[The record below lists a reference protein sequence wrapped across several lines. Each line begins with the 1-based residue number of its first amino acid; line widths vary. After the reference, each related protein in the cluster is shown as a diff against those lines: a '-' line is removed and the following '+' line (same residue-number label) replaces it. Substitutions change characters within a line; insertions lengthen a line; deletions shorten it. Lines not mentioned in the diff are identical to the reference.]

1 MEMGLTDEQS
11 HSISPSELSSCEG
24 KEAVQETIILS
35 DRHVLFPLW
44 GLGVGELLWAPRISQ
59 KNLKGSSTLEPLVL
73 TSKRP
78 DSCKAELRAPPFSK
92 LMHLTLMSGILS
104 GRNVVSDT
112 QCINRRSEPKP
123 DIL

>member
-1 MEMGLTDEQS
+1 MEMGLADEQS
-11 HSISPSELSSCEG
+11 HPIPLSELSSCEG
-24 KEAVQETIILS
+24 KEVVQETIILS

-59 KNLKGSSTLEPLVL
+59 KNLKGSSTLGPLVL

-92 LMHLTLMSGILS
+92 PTLMSGILS
-104 GRNVVSDT
+104 GRNLVSDT
-112 QCINRRSEPKP
+112 QCMNRRSEPKP
-123 DIL
+123 DVL